1 MEYHKIIKLLDNTP
15 NQQTKLRIKNRVEI
29 NNGAHGMYNTNSQ
42 IQFKTSVLNVICLC
56 DNSDAYILVSGS
68 KTVPNSKPK

>member
-1 MEYHKIIKLLDNTP
+1 
-15 NQQTKLRIKNRVEI
+15 
-29 NNGAHGMYNTNSQ
+29 MYNTNSQ